1 MSDSANNIKNQEHQ
15 EHLKALT
22 GGGKLSISRR
32 TVLKGFTVGGVAAAA
47 SPVLAQ
53 AITTPGDGLEEGRVF
68 VDVGDDDMFA
78 YRAYPKAK
86 KNAPVILVVPEI
98 FGVHAYLED
107 VCRRFAQAG
116 FYALAPEIF
125 FRHSEPGQYATVA
138 AILENVIAKMDDQ
151 QVMAD
156 LDKCVEFAG
165 SEGADVKKLAITG
178 FCWGGRITWLYAAH
192 QPAVK
197 AGVAWYGRLVG
208 AKTELTPAHPV
219 DVASKLKAPVLGLYG
234 SEDSSIPLDTVEQ
247 MRKALAAADNN
258 PFAKA
263 SSITVFDKA
272 QHGFHAD
279 YRPTYNSNA
288 AKQAYNQAL
297 EFLRGKNL
305 I

>member
-32 TVLKGFTVGGVAAAA
+32 TVLKGFTVGGFAAAA

-156 LDKCVEFAG
+156 LDKYVEFAG

-219 DVASKLKAPVLGLYG
+219 AVASKLTAPVLGLYG

-247 MRKALAAADNN
+247 MRKALAEAEKN
-258 PFAKA
+258 PFAKESFNLTEQA
-263 SSITVFDKA
+263 RLYKTDINK
-272 QHGFHAD
+272 
-279 YRPTYNSNA
+279 YNMLKNA
-288 AKQAYNQAL
+288 VS
-297 EFLRGKNL
+297 G
-305 I
+305 

>member
-1 MSDSANNIKNQEHQ
+1 MGDINKTEQQ
-15 EHLKALT
+15 EHLEALT
-22 GGGKLSISRR
+22 GGGKLPMNRR
-32 TVLKGFTVGGVAAAA
+32 TLLKGFTVGGFAVAA

-53 AITTPGDGLEEGRVF
+53 AITTSGEGLEEGRVL
-68 VDVGDDDMFA
+68 VNVGDDDMFA
-78 YRAYPKAK
+78 YRAYPKGK

-98 FGVHAYLED
+98 FGVHAHLED

-138 AILENVIAKMDDQ
+138 AILENVISKMDDK

-156 LDKCVEFAG
+156 LDKCVEFAAT
-165 SEGADVKKLAITG
+165 EGANARQLAVTG

-208 AKTELTPAHPV
+208 AKTELTPQHPV
-219 DVASKLKAPVLGLYG
+219 DVAAQLKAPVLGLYG
-234 SEDSSIPLDTVEQ
+234 AEDASIPLDTVEQ
-247 MRKALAAADNN
+247 MRKALAGAEGN
-258 PFAKA
+258 PNARA
-263 SSITVFDKA
+263 SSITVFDNA

-279 YRPTYNSNA
+279 YRPTYNSTV

>member
-32 TVLKGFTVGGVAAAA
+32 TVLKGFTVGGFAAAA

-116 FYALAPEIF
+116 FYALSPEIL
-125 FRHSEPGQYATVA
+125 FRHS
-138 AILENVIAKMDDQ
+138 
-151 QVMAD
+151 
-156 LDKCVEFAG
+156 
-165 SEGADVKKLAITG
+165 
-178 FCWGGRITWLYAAH
+178 
-192 QPAVK
+192 
-197 AGVAWYGRLVG
+197 
-208 AKTELTPAHPV
+208 
-219 DVASKLKAPVLGLYG
+219 
-234 SEDSSIPLDTVEQ
+234 
-247 MRKALAAADNN
+247 
-258 PFAKA
+258 
-263 SSITVFDKA
+263 
-272 QHGFHAD
+272 
-279 YRPTYNSNA
+279 
-288 AKQAYNQAL
+288 
-297 EFLRGKNL
+297 
-305 I
+305 

>member
-1 MSDSANNIKNQEHQ
+1 MAMVELSAW
-15 EHLKALT
+15 LKAE
-22 GGGKLSISRR
+22 KLNSKMIMQ
-32 TVLKGFTVGGVAAAA
+32 VHDEVIFEVPKGELELIQKRVPEIMTQVAKLRV
-47 SPVLAQ
+47 P
-53 AITTPGDGLEEGRVF
+53 LEEGRVF

-78 YRAYPKAK
+78 YRAYPKGK
-86 KNAPVILVVPEI
+86 KNAPIILVVPEI

-138 AILENVIAKMDDQ
+138 AILENVIAKMDDK

-165 SEGADVKKLAITG
+165 TEGADLQKLAVTG

-208 AKTELTPAHPV
+208 AKTDLTPVHPV
-219 DVASKLKAPVLGLYG
+219 DVAAQLKAPVLGLYG
-234 SEDSSIPLDTVEQ
+234 SEDSSIPLDT
-247 MRKALAAADNN
+247 
-258 PFAKA
+258 
-263 SSITVFDKA
+263 
-272 QHGFHAD
+272 
-279 YRPTYNSNA
+279 
-288 AKQAYNQAL
+288 
-297 EFLRGKNL
+297 
-305 I
+305 

>member
-1 MSDSANNIKNQEHQ
+1 MSDIKKTEHQ
-15 EHLKALT
+15 EHLEALT
-22 GGGKLSISRR
+22 GGGKLPMSRR
-32 TVLKGFTVGGVAAAA
+32 TVLKGFTVGGFAAAA

-53 AITTPGDGLEEGRVF
+53 AITTPTTGLEEGRVF
-68 VDVGDDDMFA
+68 VNVGDDDMFA
-78 YRAYPKAK
+78 YRAKPLHK
-86 KNAPVILVVPEI
+86 KNPPVILVVPEI

-138 AILENVIAKMDDQ
+138 AILENVISKMDDA

-165 SEGADVKKLAITG
+165 SEGANTTQLAVTG

-208 AKTELTPAHPV
+208 EKTDRTPRHPV
-219 DVASKLKAPVLGLYG
+219 DIAAELKAPVLGLYG
-234 SEDSSIPLDTVEQ
+234 AEDSSIPLNTVEQ
-247 MRKALAAADNN
+247 MRKALAQADGNT
-258 PFAKA
+258 FAKG
-263 SSITVFDKA
+263 SSINVFENA

-279 YRPTYNSNA
+279 YRPTYNSTT

-297 EFLRGKNL
+297 QFLRGKNL
-305 I
+305 L

>member
-1 MSDSANNIKNQEHQ
+1 MSNTKSDIKNKENQEHL
-15 EHLKALT
+15 EALT
-22 GGGKLSISRR
+22 GGGKLPISRR
-32 TVLKGFTVGGVAAAA
+32 TLLKGFTAGGFAVAA
-47 SPVLAQ
+47 SPILAQ
-53 AITTPGDGLEEGRVF
+53 AITTSSEGLEEGRVF

-78 YRAYPKAK
+78 YRAYPKGK
-86 KNAPVILVVPEI
+86 QNAPVILVVPEI
-98 FGVHAYLED
+98 FGVHAYIED
-107 VCRRFAQAG
+107 VCRRLAQAG
-116 FYALAPEIF
+116 FYALSPEIF

-138 AILENVIAKMDDQ
+138 AIIENVISKMDDA

-156 LDKCVEFAG
+156 LDKCVEFAS
-165 SEGADVKKLAITG
+165 SEGANAQKLAVTG
-178 FCWGGRITWLYAAH
+178 YCWGGRITWLYAAH

-208 AKTELTPAHPV
+208 AETELTPRHPV
-219 DVASKLKAPVLGLYG
+219 NIASELKAPVLGLYG

-247 MRKALAAADNN
+247 MRSALKSADGN
-258 PFAKA
+258 PNAKA

-279 YRPTYNSNA
+279 YRPTYNSA
-288 AKQAYNQAL
+288 VAKQAYNQAL